1 MSSTNKKTAAKL
13 ALASVAILLVSAA
26 LFATAFSSK
35 NPVAPPAP
43 APINV
48 SLPAPIIDH
57 TRPLAIMIDNH
68 PDARP
73 QSGLAKADA
82 VWETLVEGGLTR
94 TMAIFRSASAT
105 EIGPVRSARPYFL
118 DWAREADAVYGHVGG
133 SDEALSDLAQPG
145 SGLND
150 ANEFSNGAAYWR
162 DTRRDAPHNT
172 YTSSERLRAL
182 IASKK
187 WNATT
192 DAFDLS
198 PRDAG
203 SATGTP
209 ASLVAVTYAENGE
222 REEFRW
228 NARKGGYELWRNG
241 RQALDRDGAAIVPKT
256 VVVLETRLVPIDDP
270 HGKGLV
276 GIVTTGSGT
285 ATVFRSGVALFG
297 TWQKSSATEPTEVR
311 AADGQKIPFSR
322 GQVWY
327 AVVASNRGGGAT
339 FQ

>member
-1 MSSTNKKTAAKL
+1 MSPTNKKKIAKIVASAIVLLL
-13 ALASVAILLVSAA
+13 AGAVFFAKALPRKHPATPPTPTPVGASV
-26 LFATAFSSK
+26 
-35 NPVAPPAP
+35 PAP
-43 APINV
+43 V
-48 SLPAPIIDH
+48 IDH

-73 QSGLAKADA
+73 QSGLAKADTI
-82 VWETLVEGGLTR
+82 WETLVEGGLTR
-94 TMAIFRSASAT
+94 IMAIFRSASAT

-118 DWAREADAVYGHVGG
+118 NWAREADAVYGHVGG
-133 SDEALSDLAQPG
+133 SDEALSDLARPG

-182 IASKK
+182 ITSKK
-187 WNATT
+187 WSATT

-198 PRDAG
+198 PRDSA

-209 ASLVAVTYAENGE
+209 ASRITVTYAENGE

-228 NARKGGYELWRNG
+228 NARMGGYELWRGG
-241 RQALDRDGAAIVPKT
+241 RQAFDRDGTAIIPKT

-270 HGKGLV
+270 HGKGLI
-276 GIVTTGSGT
+276 GIATTGTGT

-297 TWQKSSATEPTEVR
+297 TWQKPSAAERTEVL

-327 AVVASNRGGGAT
+327 AVVAANRGGSAT
-339 FQ
+339 FR